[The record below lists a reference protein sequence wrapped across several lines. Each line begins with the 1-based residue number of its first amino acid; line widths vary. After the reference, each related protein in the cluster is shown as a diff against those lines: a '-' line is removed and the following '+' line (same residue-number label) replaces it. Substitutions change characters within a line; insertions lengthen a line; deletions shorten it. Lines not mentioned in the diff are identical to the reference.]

1 MLRPMDRFL
10 SALRRESA
18 EELIIKTGQPI
29 HALAGQSIRV
39 LLAQPVKTDQI
50 TSILKGVIPPESE
63 RDLADQGEATFPY
76 ASPTG
81 VYSIHCVTEGPNL
94 SVRIR
99 SLGSAAATKTATAPA
114 SWGSAPAAAAPT
126 TTTTPPTPSPPA
138 PAKTAVGKA
147 AVTTKAPPLP
157 AAAKSPPPPM
167 PPAAAAPAAPAPP
180 ETPAAQPSVPAE
192 SPRAPAPAGASRID
206 TILVSIFKAGASDL
220 HLTATL
226 TPRMRKDGEIVPV
239 PGFANPLSGDTIR
252 SLLLEIAPPASRD
265 TFEKTRDADFAYE
278 IRGLSRFRVNL
289 FKDRLGVSAVLRVI
303 PSTILSAD
311 DLKLPQ
317 VVRDLCGLQKGLV
330 LVTGPTGSGKSTTLA
345 AMIDLINQKRNEHI
359 ITIEDP
365 VEFVHP
371 SKQCLVNQREVHSDT
386 NSFSAALRAA
396 LREDPDIVLVGEMRD
411 LETVA
416 IAIETAETG
425 HLVFGTLHTNT
436 AVSTVDRI
444 IDQFPA
450 DRQAQIRIMLS
461 ESLRGV
467 IAQTLC
473 KRQSGG
479 RVAALEIMIG
489 IPSVANV
496 IREGKTFQL
505 PSLLQTSK
513 GVGMQT
519 LSDALFQLAKDGVIS
534 PDEAYRKAI
543 DRVTVKAMLERANM
557 RVTAQ

>member
-76 ASPTG
+76 ASPAG

-99 SLGSAAATKTATAPA
+99 SLGSTAATKAPA
-114 SWGSAPAAAAPT
+114 SWGSAPATATPPPQPTPT
-126 TTTTPPTPSPPA
+126 TPTPSPAA
-138 PAKTAVGKA
+138 PAKTAVAKA
-147 AVTTKAPPLP
+147 AVKAPPMP
-157 AAAKSPPPPM
+157 AAAKSPPPPPT
-167 PPAAAAPAAPAPP
+167 PPAAAAPTA
-180 ETPAAQPSVPAE
+180 ETPAVQPSVPAE
-192 SPRAPAPAGASRID
+192 APRAPAPAGASRID

-239 PGFANPLSGDTIR
+239 PGFANALSGDTIR

-543 DRVTVKAMLERANM
+543 DRVTVKAMLERANL

>member
-1 MLRPMDRFL
+1 
-10 SALRRESA
+10 
-18 EELIIKTGQPI
+18 
-29 HALAGQSIRV
+29 
-39 LLAQPVKTDQI
+39 
-50 TSILKGVIPPESE
+50 
-63 RDLADQGEATFPY
+63 
-76 ASPTG
+76 
-81 VYSIHCVTEGPNL
+81 
-94 SVRIR
+94 
-99 SLGSAAATKTATAPA
+99 
-114 SWGSAPAAAAPT
+114 
-126 TTTTPPTPSPPA
+126 
-138 PAKTAVGKA
+138 
-147 AVTTKAPPLP
+147 
-157 AAAKSPPPPM
+157 
-167 PPAAAAPAAPAPP
+167 
-180 ETPAAQPSVPAE
+180 
-192 SPRAPAPAGASRID
+192 
-206 TILVSIFKAGASDL
+206 
-220 HLTATL
+220 
-226 TPRMRKDGEIVPV
+226 
-239 PGFANPLSGDTIR
+239 
-252 SLLLEIAPPASRD
+252 
-265 TFEKTRDADFAYE
+265 
-278 IRGLSRFRVNL
+278 
-289 FKDRLGVSAVLRVI
+289 
-303 PSTILSAD
+303 
-311 DLKLPQ
+311 
-317 VVRDLCGLQKGLV
+317 
-330 LVTGPTGSGKSTTLA
+330 
-345 AMIDLINQKRNEHI
+345 
-359 ITIEDP
+359 
-365 VEFVHP
+365 
-371 SKQCLVNQREVHSDT
+371 
-386 NSFSAALRAA
+386 
-396 LREDPDIVLVGEMRD
+396 MRD